1 MRSIFFASLR
11 EAAPIASSK
20 RVKDLDW
27 TKIWSR
33 IRSRLV
39 KRTVH
44 SMDLENVY
52 RKQISIQ
59 RQVGIASYSMRGRY
73 RPLESINGRS

>member
-20 RVKDLDW
+20 RVKGLDR
-27 TKIWSR
+27 TKSR

-39 KRTVH
+39 KRTVQ

-59 RQVGIASYSMRGRY
+59 RQVGVASYSMRGRY